1 MSKWNGAL
9 QLGAPQDASVR
20 EDLPYTADEASGQ
33 RLRAPTGA
41 RPRRVRDREFDFAD
55 FFENGALALHLVGPD
70 GTILEANKAELDL
83 LGYTADE
90 YIGRHIGDFHAD
102 PDTICDIL
110 ARLGKGEKLD
120 KYPARLRARD
130 GSVKHVE
137 ITSSVRSNG
146 GNSSTRGAS
155 PST

>member
-1 MSKWNGAL
+1 
-9 QLGAPQDASVR
+9 VR
-20 EDLPYTADEASGQ
+20 EDLHYTADEAPGQ
-33 RLRAPTGA
+33 RLLGPTGA
-41 RPRRVRDREFDFAD
+41 RPRRVRDRESDFAD

-130 GSVKHVE
+130 GSVK
-137 ITSSVRSNG
+137 SRSRQAFVSNE